1 MIYLLWTNCIW
12 ACYCLLNPTHSYQ
25 SHWLLY
31 DPIRHKA
38 VTFCLDSR
46 YLPVELTLTP
56 QGEYYGIPQY
66 NVTWRPNDLASI
78 SMYLLLVSPPAPPCK
93 VSEFVSSNSAIMN
106 LDANTIYG
114 IRISLSI
121 CPNKRRLSFLFG
133 ENYRSTIILCSTS
146 CN

>member
-1 MIYLLWTNCIW
+1 M
-12 ACYCLLNPTHSYQ
+12 
-25 SHWLLY
+25 
-31 DPIRHKA
+31 
-38 VTFCLDSR
+38 
-46 YLPVELTLTP
+46 ELTLTP

-66 NVTWRPNDLASI
+66 NVTWKPNDLASI
-78 SMYLLLVSPPAPPCK
+78 SMYLLLVSPPAPPCE

-106 LDANTIYG
+106 LDANTIYD

-133 ENYRSTIILCSTS
+133 ENYRSTITLCSTS